1 MPSIFNSSGTSIIAT
16 FLKNL
21 STPPSLDARQRAKQA
36 PRGLG
41 EFRVISTLVVLSAVL
56 VALLYEL
63 PESRLWLE
71 SLERLTLDALHR
83 NGRKTPVRDDLVVLG
98 IDDASLK
105 LDAAWPEDIEASP
118 TLQAMQK
125 QWPWPRQAWAHIL
138 DRLFKAGARQV
149 FMDVTFKS
157 PSDRPEN
164 DLVLREALERY
175 RGKVVLG
182 IKYEDSTVGRA
193 TATALMLPT
202 PAVTGPNPDTA
213 NLGLLTLWPDND
225 ECIRS
230 VHWQVTAAEA
240 EALQSGFATLPNP
253 MDERHPAASLVMA
266 RNITPIDLTK
276 LPGSSRIRFCGA
288 GAYRAF
294 SLFEMFIPSMWEANL
309 AKGEVFR
316 GKTVLIGATATDL
329 QDIQKTPLG
338 QIAGVQVH
346 AHAVT
351 ALLSKSFV
359 HATPPWF
366 RGLSIVL
373 AALLAWCILYGLRT
387 PILCV
392 MALAAAGFIWQWLC
406 TGCFD
411 WLDVECSSQPFLF
424 GLSLSG
430 MTGLTGNLVLQRR
443 ESRKL
448 QRFLTRYTAPEF
460 VDEMLADRAG
470 LYSTLGGVE
479 RTVTIFFSDV
489 RGFTSMSENMTPKQ
503 VVTQLNQYLS
513 RMVACV
519 FQNRGLVDKF
529 IGDAVMA
536 LWGSAS
542 AKGNEESYRQ
552 NAIQA
557 VTAALAMRKALEE
570 LNAGWR
576 EEGIGELKFGM
587 GVHQGEVIVGNIGS
601 EAPYEKMDLTVIGDA
616 VNLAS
621 RLEGITKQYG
631 VDLIVSESV
640 RSHLRDSFV
649 CRSADLVA
657 VKGKAKPVEVFS
669 VIGPLQENEPAGLA
683 AYENGVLLYRAGN
696 FAEAITA
703 FAKACHEGLND
714 SLTQMYQQRCDELI
728 RVPPADWTGVYIM
741 QSK

>member
-1 MPSIFNSSGTSIIAT
+1 
-16 FLKNL
+16 
-21 STPPSLDARQRAKQA
+21 
-36 PRGLG
+36 
-41 EFRVISTLVVLSAVL
+41 
-56 VALLYEL
+56 
-63 PESRLWLE
+63 
-71 SLERLTLDALHR
+71 
-83 NGRKTPVRDDLVVLG
+83 
-98 IDDASLK
+98 
-105 LDAAWPEDIEASP
+105 
-118 TLQAMQK
+118 
-125 QWPWPRQAWAHIL
+125 
-138 DRLFKAGARQV
+138 
-149 FMDVTFKS
+149 
-157 PSDRPEN
+157 
-164 DLVLREALERY
+164 
-175 RGKVVLG
+175 
-182 IKYEDSTVGRA
+182 
-193 TATALMLPT
+193 
-202 PAVTGPNPDTA
+202 
-213 NLGLLTLWPDND
+213 
-225 ECIRS
+225 
-230 VHWQVTAAEA
+230 
-240 EALQSGFATLPNP
+240 
-253 MDERHPAASLVMA
+253 
-266 RNITPIDLTK
+266 
-276 LPGSSRIRFCGA
+276 
-288 GAYRAF
+288 
-294 SLFEMFIPSMWEANL
+294 
-309 AKGEVFR
+309 
-316 GKTVLIGATATDL
+316 
-329 QDIQKTPLG
+329 
-338 QIAGVQVH
+338 
-346 AHAVT
+346 
-351 ALLSKSFV
+351 
-359 HATPPWF
+359 
-366 RGLSIVL
+366 
-373 AALLAWCILYGLRT
+373 
-387 PILCV
+387 

-430 MTGLTGNLVLQRR
+430 MTGLTGHLVLQRR

-542 AKGNEESYRQ
+542 AMGNEESYRQ

-587 GVHQGEVIVGNIGS
+587 GIHQGEVIVGNIGS

-683 AYENGVLLYRAGN
+683 AYENGVRLYRAGS

-703 FAKACHEGLND
+703 FAKASHEGLND

-728 RVPPADWTGVYIM
+728 RVPPTDWTGVYIM